1 MGELDGKKPIIES
14 SLDFLKELT
23 QARVGLGRAG
33 TSLPT
38 TAVLNFKLAH
48 AEARDAVYT
57 SLPIQE
63 LIASL
68 APLKLHVFALNSE
81 AMNRSQYLQR
91 PDLGRVLSVESI
103 SKIENDL
110 KGNDVVFCIADGLS
124 STAIE
129 KNVFKVL
136 EFLIPQLQKAN
147 FSLGK
152 IYIITQGRVAVA
164 DHIGDILKAGLSL
177 IFIGERP
184 GLSAADSM
192 GIYLT
197 YQPKLG
203 LTDDSRNCISNIRD
217 GGLSAQL
224 AADKAFY
231 LINEA
236 FRRKV
241 SGIELKDD
249 QNDRYIS

>member
-1 MGELDGKKPIIES
+1 MGELDDKKQIVENG
-14 SLDFLKELT
+14 LDFLKELT

-38 TAVLNFKLAH
+38 KAVLNFKLAH

-63 LIASL
+63 LTASL
-68 APLKLHVFALNSE
+68 APLKLHVVSLNSE

-91 PDLGRVLSVESI
+91 PDLGKVLSVES
-103 SKIENDL
+103 SGKIEQDVKN
-110 KGNDVVFCIADGLS
+110 NDVVICIADGLS

-136 EFLIPQLQKAN
+136 TFLIPLLQKAN

-164 DHIGDILKAGLSL
+164 DHIGDILKAKLSL

-197 YQPKLG
+197 YEPKVG

-231 LINEA
+231 LIDQA

-241 SGIELKDD
+241 SGVELKDD

>member
-1 MGELDGKKPIIES
+1 MAGIDDERQLGERN
-14 SLDFLKELT
+14 LDFLKDLT

-38 TAVLNFKLAH
+38 KAVLNFKLAH

-57 SLPIQE
+57 PLSVNE
-63 LIASL
+63 LVASL
-68 APLKLHVFALNSE
+68 APLQLQIVPLTTE
-81 AMNRSQYLQR
+81 ASNRSQYLQR
-91 PDLGRVLSVESI
+91 PDFGKVLSAESVGKVEYDV
-103 SKIENDL
+103 KN
-110 KGNDVVFCIADGLS
+110 NDVVICIADGLS

-129 KNVFKVL
+129 KNVFNVL

-152 IYIITQGRVAVA
+152 IYLITHGRVAVA
-164 DHIGDILKAGLSL
+164 DQIGDILNATLSL

-197 YQPKLG
+197 YQPKVG
-203 LTDDSRNCISNIRD
+203 LTDNSRNCISNICD
-217 GGLSAQL
+217 GGLSPKL

-231 LINEA
+231 LIEEA
-236 FRRKV
+236 FRRKI
-241 SGIELKDD
+241 SGVELKDD